1 MHKKWFLF
9 LLFLFT
15 SMTYAVAHAETIVGN
30 CDSMLFLGGKER
42 TTLKEISEL
51 LGKETIDLDNTSE
64 NRGREKSHGI
74 SHQRM
79 GKELMSQDELAVLEN
94 SKCILQ
100 LRGERP
106 FLSDKY
112 DITKHPNYRFLS
124 DADPE
129 LVFNINKD
137 VGKRMQLENDQ
148 KAELYEIG
156 ISNTQIASTAILY
169 SFLFFMFSNAPYP
182 AEITDVII
190 AVIID
195 TPYITLSICPD
206 SIANI
211 GISTFDISMLVDN
224 NIWYIS
230 ISIVSIIIDDM
241 KDIIF
246 TFFSCFMFLLID
258 TIIGISIMLL

>member
-1 MHKKWFLF
+1 LDEFPNIGQIPRFERLIATIRSREISACIVLQAQSQLKALYKD
-9 LLFLFT
+9 
-15 SMTYAVAHAETIVGN
+15 HAETIVGN

-79 GKELMSQDELAVLEN
+79 GKELMTQDELAVLDN

-156 ISNTQIASTAILY
+156 ISNQ
-169 SFLFFMFSNAPYP
+169 
-182 AEITDVII
+182 
-190 AVIID
+190 
-195 TPYITLSICPD
+195 
-206 SIANI
+206 
-211 GISTFDISMLVDN
+211 
-224 NIWYIS
+224 
-230 ISIVSIIIDDM
+230 
-241 KDIIF
+241 
-246 TFFSCFMFLLID
+246 
-258 TIIGISIMLL
+258 

>member
-1 MHKKWFLF
+1 LPIHVRC
-9 LLFLFT
+9 LLDEFPNIGQIPRFERLIAT
-15 SMTYAVAHAETIVGN
+15 IRSREISACIVLQAQSQLKALYKDHAETIVGN

-74 SHQRM
+74 SHQRI

-124 DADPE
+124 DADPK
-129 LVFNINKD
+129 LVFEINKG
-137 VGKRMQLENDQ
+137 VGKSMRLEYDQ
-148 KAELYEIG
+148 SADLYEIG
-156 ISNTQIASTAILY
+156 ISNQ
-169 SFLFFMFSNAPYP
+169 
-182 AEITDVII
+182 
-190 AVIID
+190 
-195 TPYITLSICPD
+195 
-206 SIANI
+206 
-211 GISTFDISMLVDN
+211 
-224 NIWYIS
+224 
-230 ISIVSIIIDDM
+230 
-241 KDIIF
+241 
-246 TFFSCFMFLLID
+246 
-258 TIIGISIMLL
+258 